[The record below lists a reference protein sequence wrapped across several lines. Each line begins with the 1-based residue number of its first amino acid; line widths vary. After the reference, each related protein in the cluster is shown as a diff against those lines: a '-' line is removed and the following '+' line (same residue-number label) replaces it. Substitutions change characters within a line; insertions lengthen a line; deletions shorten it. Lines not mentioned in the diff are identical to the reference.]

1 MISQFQSIKTSAW
14 SGMVQQTKES
24 ISRVLLYTRFKAKAR
39 YNFGKDQ
46 GLARGKGKRK
56 G

>member
-1 MISQFQSIKTSAW
+1 MVRHGASNIIKYF
-14 SGMVQQTKES
+14 
-24 ISRVLLYTRFKAKAR
+24 RVLLYMRSQAKAR
-39 YNFGKDQ
+39 YNFGKGQ

>member
-1 MISQFQSIKTSAW
+1 MISQFPSIKTSAW
-14 SGMVQQTKES
+14 FGMVHQTKES
-24 ISRVLLYTRFKAKAR
+24 ISRVLLYTRFKAKTR